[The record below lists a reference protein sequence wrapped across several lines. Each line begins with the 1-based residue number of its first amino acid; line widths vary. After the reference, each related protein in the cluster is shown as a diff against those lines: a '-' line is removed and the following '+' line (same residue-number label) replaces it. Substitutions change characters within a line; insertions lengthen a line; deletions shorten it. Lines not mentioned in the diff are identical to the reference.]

1 MMEGGMGYTPREFK
15 YVSQKRRVKEDRR
28 FITGRGRYAADVRLP
43 DMKHVAMVSSPYPA
57 ARIVSIDASAALAL
71 PGVHHVLTGEELF
84 AHTNPLLAGV
94 DVPGVKRTPLAHGR
108 ARYAGEWVVAVCAD
122 SRAIAEDA
130 AELVEI
136 EYEPESF
143 VIDPEEALKPDA
155 PRVHDDHDSNVF
167 FHNKWVWGDVEGD
180 FERAAH
186 SLSFRCRWS
195 RCSTVPIE
203 TFVAVANWD
212 DGREMLDVWASIQMP
227 KYPEQIA
234 RALRIPA
241 NNVNVHYDIDVGGSY
256 GQKRGIRQTIIVAY
270 LSRKLGF
277 PVRFIEDR
285 LENMSG
291 GDAHGPDRIFDM
303 EAAFDDDG
311 TIRSLKVKAIDDC
324 GCYPGRAPLQLGKP
338 VGAIVGPYRIGSAQ
352 YEAISVSTNK
362 TSQEAVRGFGQSP
375 TNFAIESTVDRVA
388 RALGMDREEVR
399 RRNLIRADEFPW
411 KIPSGSEYDSGDYF
425 AVLDKV
431 KAAASWDA
439 LVAKRDALRAE
450 GKLAGIGISTCLEPS
465 GGNSSFEPLFNPKN
479 DTTTWMES
487 VQIRVDLTGA
497 VTAVINTSTS
507 GQGHETLVA
516 VVVGEELDRDPDTI
530 RVIHSESITA
540 LPSNSPVG
548 SRMAI
553 MMGGAASGA
562 ARKIRDRMI
571 EIAAHNF
578 QLPTDRLVYE
588 GGNVSVA
595 GDPDKVMAWNE
606 IVDIAHR
613 KYHDMPLGS
622 EPGLQSIFTWEVPTG
637 GALPNAD
644 GTCQMYPCY
653 SFEAHIPLVS
663 VDPDTGKIEILEYY
677 IGHDCGTVISPD
689 VVRGMTFGGIAHG
702 IGAAVYEKY
711 EFDAESGQHLSGSF
725 VDYLMPSAHEVPH
738 VEMVKHYTPS
748 PLTPMGQKGSG
759 ESGYLG
765 GPAALASAVNDALA
779 PLGLEITTLPMR
791 VRDVE
796 SILAARAGKT
806 GA

>member
-1 MMEGGMGYTPREFK
+1 MEGMSYSPREFK
-15 YVSQKRRVKEDRR
+15 YVSKKRRVKEDRR

-57 ARIVSIDASAALAL
+57 AKIRGIDASAALAL
-71 PGVHHVLTGEELF
+71 PGVRYVLTGEELF

-94 DVPGVKRTPLAHGR
+94 DVPGVKRTPLAYGR
-108 ARYAGEWVVAVCAD
+108 ARYAGEWVAAVCAD

-130 AELVEI
+130 AELVVVD
-136 EYEPESF
+136 YEPMDF
-143 VIDPEEALKPDA
+143 VIDPEESLKPGA
-155 PRVHDDHDSNVF
+155 PRVHEGHDSNIF
-167 FHNKWVWGDVEGD
+167 FHKKWVWGPVDED
-180 FERAAH
+180 FAKAAH

-203 TFVAVANWD
+203 TFVAVAKWD
-212 DGREMLDVWASIQMP
+212 EGREMMDVWASIQMP

-241 NNVNVHYDIDVGGSY
+241 NSVNVHYDIDVGGSY
-256 GQKRGIRQTIIVAY
+256 GQKRGIRQTIIVGY

-303 EAAFDDDG
+303 AVAFDGDG
-311 TIRSLKVKAIDDC
+311 TIRSLKVKATDDC

-338 VGAIVGPYRIGSAQ
+338 VGAIVGPYRIGSAE

-362 TSQEAVRGFGQSP
+362 TSQEAVRGFGQAP

-399 RRNLIRADEFPW
+399 RRNLIRPNEFPW
-411 KIPSGSEYDSGDYF
+411 RIPSGSEYDSGDYF

-431 KAAASWDA
+431 KEAANWE
-439 LVAKRDALRAE
+439 LLLKRRDELRAE
-450 GKLAGIGISTCLEPS
+450 GMLAGIGISTCLEPS

-487 VQIRVDLTGA
+487 VQLRVDLTGS

-507 GQGHETLVA
+507 GQGHETLVSL
-516 VVVGEELDRDPDTI
+516 VVGEELGIEPDNI
-530 RVIHSESITA
+530 RVIHSESIAA

-562 ARKIRDRMI
+562 AKKIRDRVI

-578 QLPTDRLVYE
+578 QLPADRLVYE

-595 GDPDKVMAWNE
+595 GDASKTISWNE

-613 KYHDMPLGS
+613 KYHEMPLGS

-653 SFEAHIPLVS
+653 SFEAHIPLVTI
-663 VDPDTGKIEILEYY
+663 DPDTGQVRIEEYY

-689 VVRGMTFGGIAHG
+689 IVRGMTFGGIAHG
-702 IGAAVYEKY
+702 IGAALFEKF
-711 EFDAESGQHLSGSF
+711 EFDAESGQHLSGTF
-725 VDYLMPSAHEVPH
+725 MDYLMPSAHEVPD
-738 VEMVKHYTPS
+738 VGMVKHYTPS

-765 GPAALASAVNDALA
+765 GPAALASAVNDALE
-779 PLGLEITTLPMR
+779 PLGLEVTTLPMR
-791 VRDVE
+791 VRDME
-796 SILAARAGKT
+796 AILSARKEKS

>member
-1 MMEGGMGYTPREFK
+1 MDDATGYVPREFK
-15 YVSQKRRVKEDRR
+15 YVSHKRRVKEDRR

-43 DMKHVAMVSSPYPA
+43 GMKHVAMVSSPYPCA
-57 ARIVSIDASAALAL
+57 WIKGVDASAALAL
-71 PGVHHVLTGEELF
+71 PGVHYVLTGEELF

-94 DVPGVKRTPLAHGR
+94 DVPGVKRTPLAYR
-108 ARYAGEWVVAVCAD
+108 KARYAGEWVAAVCAD
-122 SRAIAEDA
+122 SRALAEDA
-130 AELVEI
+130 AELVEV
-136 EYEPESF
+136 EYEPLPF
-143 VIDPEEALKPDA
+143 VIDPEESLKPDA
-155 PRVHDDHDSNVF
+155 PRVHEDHDSNVF
-167 FHNKWVWGDVEGD
+167 FHRKWVWGDVEGD
-180 FERAAH
+180 FARAARE
-186 SLSFRCRWS
+186 LSFRARWS

-203 TFVAVANWD
+203 TFVAVADWD
-212 DGREMLDVWASIQMP
+212 AGQEVMQIWASIQMP

-241 NNVNVHYDIDVGGSY
+241 NAVNVHYDIDVGGSY
-256 GQKRGIRQTIIVAY
+256 GQKRGIRQTIVAGY
-270 LSRKLGF
+270 LSRRLGC

-303 EAAFDDDG
+303 QVAFDDDG
-311 TIRSLKVKAIDDC
+311 TIRSLRIRATDDC

-338 VGAIVGPYRIGSAQ
+338 VGAIVGPYRIGSAE

-375 TNFAIESTVDRVA
+375 TNFAIETAVDKVA
-388 RALGMDREEVR
+388 RALGMDREEIR
-399 RRNLIRADEFPW
+399 RRNLIGADEFPW
-411 KIPSGSEYDSGDYF
+411 KIPSGSEYDSGDYL

-431 KAAASWDA
+431 KAASNYKV
-439 LVAKRDALRAE
+439 LVARRDALRAE
-450 GKLAGIGISTCLEPS
+450 GKLAGIGLSTCLEPS

-487 VQIRVDLTGA
+487 VQIRVDMTGA
-497 VTAVINTSTS
+497 VTAMINTSSS
-507 GQGHETLVA
+507 GQGHQTLVSL
-516 VVVGEELDRDPDTI
+516 VVGEELGRDPDSI
-530 RVIHSESITA
+530 RVIHSESLAA

-553 MMGGAASGA
+553 MMGGAATGA
-562 ARKIRDRMI
+562 AKKIRDRVM

-578 QLPTDRLVYE
+578 QLPVERLVYA
-588 GGNVSVA
+588 GGNVSVD
-595 GDPDKVMAWNE
+595 GDPSRTLTWE
-606 IVDIAHR
+606 QIVDTAHR
-613 KYHDMPLGS
+613 KYHDMPLGA
-622 EPGLQSIFTWEVPTG
+622 EPGLQSIYTWEVPTG

-663 VDPDTGKIEILEYY
+663 VDPETGRIEILEYY

-689 VVRGMTFGGIAHG
+689 IVRGMTFGGIAHG
-702 IGAAVYEKY
+702 IGAAMYEKF
-711 EFDAESGQHLSGSF
+711 EFDPESGQHLTGSF
-725 VDYLMPSAHEVPH
+725 MDYLMPSAHEVPD
-738 VEMVKHYTPS
+738 VTMVKHFTPS

-765 GPAALASAVNDALA
+765 GPAALASAVNDALE

-791 VRDVE
+791 VRDME
-796 SILAARAGKT
+796 ALLAARTK
-806 GA
+806 